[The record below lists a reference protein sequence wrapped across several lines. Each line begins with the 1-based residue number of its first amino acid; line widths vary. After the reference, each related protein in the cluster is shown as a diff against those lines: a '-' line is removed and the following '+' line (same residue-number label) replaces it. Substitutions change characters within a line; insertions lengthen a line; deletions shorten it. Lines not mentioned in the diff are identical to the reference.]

1 MLRHI
6 SCNLMLRKQKAVNFY
21 KRNIMSNVN
30 YQSANDIIIFGALGD
45 LSRRKLIPALYQLEV
60 RGLLNKGSRI
70 IGVARQVGSA
80 DAFQHFVLD
89 SLDNFVN
96 ETLDGVVQARFIN
109 RLLYQQ
115 LDFEVYNSFHQ
126 LATVFSNSNKTR
138 VYYFSTPAAIYGD
151 ICQGLHDANLISDSD
166 RVVIEKPIGHSL
178 ESSIIINNQV
188 SKYFQEEQIYRIDH
202 YLGKETV
209 LNLLVLRF
217 ANSLFTNNW
226 DRNNIDHVQITVA
239 ESVGI
244 EGRWGFYDDAGQM
257 RDMVQNHLLQI
268 LSLLAMEPPADLN
281 ATSVRAEKLKVVK
294 ALKPINRENIKE
306 KTVRGQ
312 YTDGF
317 LNGVAVAGYV
327 NEQDANAQSNTE
339 TFVAIKAEIDNWRW
353 KGVPFYLRTGKRMPK
368 KHSEI
373 VVHFKQQPHNI
384 FSDSHSDLPAN
395 KLTIRLQ
402 PDEGVE
408 LQMMNKIP
416 GIASQMLI
424 QENKLDLSFSDTYH
438 NERVVD
444 AYERLLLEIIHG
456 NQSLFVS
463 REEVEAAW
471 VWADSIIAAW
481 QKTNEAP
488 KPYTAGSWG
497 PVASISLIARD
508 DRQWVE

>member
-1 MLRHI
+1 
-6 SCNLMLRKQKAVNFY
+6 
-21 KRNIMSNVN
+21 MSNLNGQPASEIV
-30 YQSANDIIIFGALGD
+30 IFGALGD
-45 LSRRKLIPALYQLEV
+45 LSRRKLLPALYQLEV
-60 RGLLNKGSRI
+60 CGLIHNDSRI
-70 IGVARQVGSA
+70 VGAARQA
-80 DAFQHFVLD
+80 H
-89 SLDNFVN
+89 SLDEFKSFVVENLN
-96 ETLDGVVQARFIN
+96 EFVKEAIDEKVLSRFIN
-109 RLLYQQ
+109 RLVYQQ
-115 LDFEVYNSFHQ
+115 LDFKDSGSFTHLGEALANGNS
-126 LATVFSNSNKTR
+126 TR
-138 VYYFSTPAAIYGD
+138 VYYFSTPPAIYGD
-151 ICQGLHDANLISDSD
+151 ICQGLAQANLITDAD
-166 RVVIEKPIGHSL
+166 RVVMEKPIGHSL
-178 ESSIIINNQV
+178 ESSIEINNQV
-188 SKYFQEEQIYRIDH
+188 SQYFKEQQTYRIDH

-226 DRNNIDHVQITVA
+226 DRNSIDHVQITVA

-244 EGRWGFYDDAGQM
+244 EGRWGFYDEAGQM

-268 LSLLAMEPPADLN
+268 LSLLAMEPPADLS
-281 ATSVRAEKLKVVK
+281 ADSVRAEKLKVVK

-312 YTDGF
+312 YSDGYLEGVPVPGY
-317 LNGVAVAGYV
+317 LNEEG
-327 NEQDANAQSNTE
+327 ANANSSTE

-384 FSDSHSDLPAN
+384 FKDSHSDLPAN

-416 GIASQMLI
+416 GIASQMRI
-424 QENKLDLSFSDTYH
+424 QENKLDLSFSDTY
-438 NERVVD
+438 NDERVVD
-444 AYERLLLEIIHG
+444 AYERLMLEVLNG

-463 REEVEAAW
+463 RDEVEAAW
-471 VWADSIIAAW
+471 IWADSIIEAW
-481 QKTNEAP
+481 KTTNEAP
-488 KPYTAGSWG
+488 KPYAAGSWG
-497 PVASISLIARD
+497 PVSSISLIARD